1 MSAWILTS
9 PQTNHKPANFSDPPF
24 QNLGFKLV
32 SPQQKQ
38 KRWGKVVCVCGGR
51 GEGGEVVE
59 CQLRTSKSGVW
70 LDQNWMFVDRG
81 EEGVGVQ
88 TLDFL
93 ADVINKWTLANSFL
107 LFNMIFCF
115 FFSLYSLSFIAFF
128 IALHIKQKR

>member
-51 GEGGEVVE
+51 GEGGVADTVE
-59 CQLRTSKSGVW
+59 FS
-70 LDQNWMFVDRG
+70 
-81 EEGVGVQ
+81 Q
-88 TLDFL
+88 TLQWEIWCVFVCVCVWVWGGGGGRGGGWYCGILQLDIWYLFFVFL
-93 ADVINKWTLANSFL
+93 FSI
-107 LFNMIFCF
+107 CF
-115 FFSLYSLSFIAFF
+115 FIKSVKNLVLFSLDFRNCI
-128 IALHIKQKR
+128 